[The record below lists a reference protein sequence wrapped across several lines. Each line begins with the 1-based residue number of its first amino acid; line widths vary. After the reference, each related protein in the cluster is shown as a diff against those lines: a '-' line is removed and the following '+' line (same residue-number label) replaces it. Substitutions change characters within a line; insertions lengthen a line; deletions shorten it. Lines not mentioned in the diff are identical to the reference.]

1 VSLTLDSAAGGQDIA
16 LAEGHARLDATD
28 TTAELAPLFARKYAP
43 MLGSQASL
51 EQWRSTFSTPVLVT
65 VSRIV
70 AWTRR
75 DGQLRYR
82 TVP

>member
-1 VSLTLDSAAGGQDIA
+1 LLDRNRPDDAHTD
-16 LAEGHARLDATD
+16 ARLTTEPVIWLGTTCPDAR
-28 TTAELAPLFARKYAP
+28 PHHIP
-43 MLGSQASL
+43 V
-51 EQWRSTFSTPVLVT
+51 WFSTPVLVT

-75 DGQLRYR
+75 DGQLHYR